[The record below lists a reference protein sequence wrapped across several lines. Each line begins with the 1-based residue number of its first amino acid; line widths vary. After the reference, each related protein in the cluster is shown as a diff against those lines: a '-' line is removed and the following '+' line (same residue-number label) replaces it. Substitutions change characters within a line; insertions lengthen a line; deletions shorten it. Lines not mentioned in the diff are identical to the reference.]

1 MQIIEKTIQ
10 NRLNAEM
17 AIYQCVSLESVL
29 TDNFPALLR
38 AIIIQRNLLSFRQS
52 GLRVWS
58 LDELPGDRLTPETLG
73 EIKADS
79 YNSGDGHDTCRE
91 RKKKSTLSGNG
102 TQSPARLD
110 PSPHEHMGEFLP

>member
-1 MQIIEKTIQ
+1 MPIRRGISWPGPMPLSEKTFCMWLRLRVNSIQIIEKTIQ

-29 TDNFPALLR
+29 TDNFLALLR

-79 YNSGDGHDTCRE
+79 YNGGDGHDTC
-91 RKKKSTLSGNG
+91 
-102 TQSPARLD
+102 
-110 PSPHEHMGEFLP
+110 